1 MCKLSQNER
10 KALQRLKETIKK
22 KYHLL
27 EFKLFGSKAR
37 GDFDKESDL
46 DLFIVLDKLNW
57 KIEKEIYE
65 ICFEI
70 GLEYDMVFCPVV
82 FSKTETKKP
91 LLKITPFY
99 QIVRKE
105 GISI

>member
-1 MCKLSQNER
+1 MYKLSQNER
-10 KALQRLKETIKK
+10 KALQRLKDTIKK

-46 DLFIVLDKLNW
+46 DLFIVLDRLNW

-70 GLEYDMVFCPVV
+70 GLEYDLILCPVL
-82 FSKTETKKP
+82 FSREETKDS
-91 LLKITPFY
+91 LTRITPFY